1 MSSNKTIL
9 FAVACFLAIGVSV
22 SASRT
27 IGTIFSSLI
36 TSTSGQE
43 TSNNPR
49 VLVAGGAGYIGT
61 HTIVCLL
68 EAGYDVTVV
77 DNLINSSE
85 ESLKRVIEITGCA
98 ENRIKFYNIDICN
111 ENELEKVFKE
121 SSTNFVACIHFAGLK
136 AVGESVQK
144 PLLYYR
150 NNLDSTISLLN
161 LMDKY
166 GCRNF
171 VFSSSA
177 TVYGSA
183 AVPITEETPAG
194 VDITNAY
201 GRTKY
206 MIEEILKDFKKSK
219 YGLKK
224 ENGEDDKW
232 SITTL
237 RYFNPV
243 GAHPSG
249 KIGEDPNGIPNN
261 LMPYVSQVV
270 VGRRKELTVFGND
283 YDTKDGTGVRDYIH
297 VMDLAEGHVA
307 ALKYMESKGLN
318 EYSVFNLG
326 TGIGYSVLD
335 MVNAMKKASGRDLPY
350 VFGPRREGDIAVCY
364 ADTKK
369 ANDILNWKATRSLDD
384 MCKDLWKWQSLNPNG
399 FKK

>member
-1 MSSNKTIL
+1 MLN
-9 FAVACFLAIGVSV
+9 
-22 SASRT
+22 
-27 IGTIFSSLI
+27 SLI
-36 TSTSGQE
+36 TGQDSYSSSSSG
-43 TSNNPR
+43 SSSNPR
-49 VLVAGGAGYIGT
+49 VLVSGGAGYIGT

-68 EAGYDVTVV
+68 QAGYDVTVV
-77 DNLINSSE
+77 DNLVNSSD
-85 ESLKRVIEITGCA
+85 ESLKRVIEITGCSDT
-98 ENRIKFYNIDICN
+98 RVSFYNVDICD
-111 ENELEKVFKE
+111 ESALEKVFKQ
-121 SSTNFVACIHFAGLK
+121 SPKFVACIHFAGLK

-150 NNLDSTISLLN
+150 NNIGSTISLLN

-183 AVPITEETPAG
+183 VVPITEETPAG
-194 VDITNAY
+194 AGITNAY

-206 MIEEILKDFKKSK
+206 MIEEILKDFKRSK
-219 YGLKK
+219 
-224 ENGEDDKW
+224 NGGGDDKDGPW

-249 KIGEDPNGIPNN
+249 RIGEDPNGIPNN
-261 LMPYVSQVV
+261 LMPYVSQVA

-283 YDTKDGTGVRDYIH
+283 YDTPDGTGVRDYIH

-307 ALKYMESKGLN
+307 ALKYMEAKGFN

-335 MVNAMKKASGRDLPY
+335 MVNAMKKASGKELPY
-350 VFGPRREGDIAVCY
+350 VFGQRREGDIAVCY

-369 ANDILNWKATRSLDD
+369 ANDQLNWKASRSLDD
-384 MCKDLWKWQSLNPNG
+384 MCADLWKWQSMNPNG